1 MKAMRLTFLGTG
13 TSTGV
18 PEIGCKCEVC
28 TSSDP
33 RDARLRTSALLE
45 KNGTTLLIDCGPD
58 FRLQML
64 RADVKKIDA
73 LLMTHKHYDHLVGID
88 DLRPFTHSKEL
99 PIYADRE
106 TETQI
111 RSFFPYCFGRVKY
124 PGVANI
130 RICPIDA
137 GNSFS
142 VGSFEV
148 TPLRVFHG
156 MFPITAY
163 RIDNMAY
170 ITDMSYIEPSELEKL
185 KGIDVLVINALR
197 FSKPHKTHQTVL
209 EALRIVDYLKPRE
222 TYFTHL
228 MHHIG
233 LHAKIEKC
241 LPPGVH
247 FAYDG
252 LVLDI

>member
-1 MKAMRLTFLGTG
+1 MKFTFLGTG

-18 PEIGCKCEVC
+18 PEVGCKCEVC
-28 TSSDP
+28 TSTDP
-33 RDARLRTSALLE
+33 RDARLRTSALVE
-45 KNGTTLLIDCGPD
+45 YGNTTLLLDCGPD
-58 FRLQML
+58 FRQQML
-64 RADVKKIDA
+64 RADVKNIDA

-88 DLRPFTHSKEL
+88 DLRPYTRDREL

-106 TETQI
+106 TEMQI

-130 RICPIDA
+130 KICPVDQKSKFTIGDM
-137 GNSFS
+137 
-142 VGSFEV
+142 EI
-148 TPLRVFHG
+148 TPIRVFHG
-156 MFPITAY
+156 MFPITGY
-163 RIDNMAY
+163 RINNLAY
-170 ITDMSYIEPSELEKL
+170 ITDMSYIEPGELEKL
-185 KGIDVLVINALR
+185 EGVDVLVMNALR

-209 EALRIVDYLKPRE
+209 EALEIVDYLKPRE

-241 LPPGVH
+241 LPSGVH
-247 FAYDG
+247 LAYDG
-252 LVLDI
+252 LELEFQ

>member
-1 MKAMRLTFLGTG
+1 MKLTFLGTG

-28 TSSDP
+28 TSTDP
-33 RDARLRTSALLE
+33 RDSRLRSSALLQS
-45 KNGTTLLIDCGPD
+45 GDTTVLIDCGPD
-58 FRLQML
+58 FRQQML
-64 RADVKKIDA
+64 TADVKKIDA
-73 LLMTHKHYDHLVGID
+73 LLLTHKHYDHLVGID
-88 DLRPFTHSKEL
+88 DLRPYTRDREL

-106 TETQI
+106 TEMQI

-130 RICPIDA
+130 TVRPVDHKTP
-137 GNSFS
+137 FT
-142 VGSFEV
+142 VGGIEV
-148 TPLRVFHG
+148 QPLRVFHG

-163 RIDNMAY
+163 RFGKLAY
-170 ITDMSYIEPSELEKL
+170 ITDMSYIEPGELEKL
-185 KGIDVLVINALR
+185 VGVEVLVINALR

-209 EALRIVDYLKPRE
+209 EALAVIDYLKPRE

-241 LPPGVH
+241 LPNGVH
-247 FAYDG
+247 LAYDG
-252 LVLDI
+252 LEIEV

>member
-1 MKAMRLTFLGTG
+1 MKFTFLGTG

-18 PEIGCKCEVC
+18 PEVGCKCEVC
-28 TSSDP
+28 TSTDP
-33 RDARLRTSALLE
+33 RDARLRTSALVE
-45 KNGTTLLIDCGPD
+45 HANTTLLLDCGPD
-58 FRLQML
+58 FRQQML

-88 DLRPFTHSKEL
+88 DLRPYTRDREL

-106 TETQI
+106 TEMQI

-130 RICPIDA
+130 KICPVDQKSKFTIGDM
-137 GNSFS
+137 
-142 VGSFEV
+142 EI
-148 TPLRVFHG
+148 TPIRVFHG
-156 MFPITAY
+156 MFPITGY
-163 RIDNMAY
+163 RINNLAY
-170 ITDMSYIEPSELEKL
+170 ITDMSYIEPGELEKL
-185 KGIDVLVINALR
+185 EGVDVLVMNALR

-209 EALRIVDYLKPRE
+209 EALEIVDYLKPRE

-241 LPPGVH
+241 LPSGVH
-247 FAYDG
+247 LAYDG
-252 LVLDI
+252 LELEFQ

>member
-1 MKAMRLTFLGTG
+1 MKFTFLGTG

-18 PEIGCKCEVC
+18 PEVGCKCEVC
-28 TSSDP
+28 TSTDP
-33 RDARLRTSALLE
+33 RDARLRTSALVE
-45 KNGTTLLIDCGPD
+45 HANTTLLLDCGPD
-58 FRLQML
+58 FRQQML

-88 DLRPFTHSKEL
+88 DLRPYTRDREL

-106 TETQI
+106 TEMQI

-130 RICPIDA
+130 KICPVDQK
-137 GNSFS
+137 SQFS
-142 VGSFEV
+142 IGDMEI
-148 TPLRVFHG
+148 TPIRVFHG
-156 MFPITAY
+156 MFPITGY
-163 RIDNMAY
+163 RINNMAY
-170 ITDMSYIEPSELEKL
+170 ITDMSYIEPGELEKL
-185 KGIDVLVINALR
+185 EGVDVLVMNALR

-209 EALRIVDYLKPRE
+209 EALEIVDYLKPRE

-241 LPPGVH
+241 LPCGVH
-247 FAYDG
+247 LAYDG
-252 LVLDI
+252 LELEFQ